1 MINKSS
7 LYKLFL
13 LNTLIAPF
21 LGYFFKSGLIAYGPL
36 IVTMFLVLLSEVLK
50 PSIMKYKDWVSTF
63 CFIPYTIFSAYF
75 YIINPYDGN
84 LLTTYFLTIFLI
96 PLFVFVCLIL
106 SRYNSGEQFNDLIYK
121 YISFFLIAQLV
132 ICLGQV
138 MTYTFGFGLPV
149 SAEYESLYVITGTY
163 TNPNDLAT
171 IILLIAFCFSRIEN
185 TIKSNMKNIT
195 WLIIF
200 LLLLITGSRS
210 ALFIT
215 LIVFL
220 LTRKINLTG
229 VLATIIIS
237 FIGIFAVDFILA
249 SNNSSDI
256 ISRMALRLES
266 FIDIYENGLG
276 SDGSMS
282 IRIESY
288 LHFLNNLK
296 NLGLGSGEIN
306 NYYKYATN
314 ATFQGWLLFQNPHSL
329 IVELGYWLGWIGL
342 IGFFIPFGILT
353 YQYQR
358 SFLFLVVALISMSIS
373 SSVLGSFIYFLFLI
387 LCIFCNSKIEVKE

>member
-1 MINKSS
+1 MNKSS

-21 LGYFFKSGLIAYGPL
+21 LGYFFKSGVVAYGPL
-36 IVTMFLVLLSEVLK
+36 IVMMFVVLLSEVLK
-50 PSIMKYKDWVSTF
+50 PSVMKYKDWFSTF
-63 CFIPYTIFSAYF
+63 YFIPYTICAAYF
-75 YIINPYDGN
+75 YLINPYEGN
-84 LLTTYFLTIFLI
+84 ILTTYFLTIFLI
-96 PLFVFVCLIL
+96 PLFVFVCLKL
-106 SRYNSGEQFNDLIYK
+106 SRYNNGEQFNELIYR
-121 YISFFLIAQLV
+121 YISLFLIAQLV
-132 ICLGQV
+132 ICLGQI

-163 TNPNDLAT
+163 SNPNDLAT
-171 IILLIAFCFSRIEN
+171 IILLIAFCFSRFEN
-185 TIKSNMKNIT
+185 TIKNNKKNIT

-200 LLLLITGSRS
+200 LLLLITGSRA
-210 ALFIT
+210 ALFVT
-215 LIVFL
+215 LIIFM
-220 LTRKINLTG
+220 LTRKINVMS
-229 VLATIIIS
+229 VLATIMIS
-237 FIGIFAVDFILA
+237 VVGIFVIDFIMA

-256 ISRMALRLES
+256 ISRVALRLES
-266 FIDIYENGLG
+266 FNDIYENGLS

-282 IRIESY
+282 IRMESY
-288 LHFLNNLK
+288 LHFLNNLH

-342 IGFFIPFGILT
+342 LGFFIPFGLLV

-358 SFLFLVVALISMSIS
+358 SFLFLFVALISMSIS

-387 LCIFCNSKIEVKE
+387 LCIFSSYKVEIKK

>member
-1 MINKSS
+1 MNKSS
-7 LYKLFL
+7 LYKVFL

-50 PSIMKYKDWVSTF
+50 PSVMKYKDWFSTF
-63 CFIPYTIFSAYF
+63 YFIPYTIFAAYF

-96 PLFVFVCLIL
+96 PLFVFVCLKL
-106 SRYNSGEQFNDLIYK
+106 SRYSSGEQFNDLIYK
-121 YISFFLIAQLV
+121 YISLFLIAQLI

-171 IILLIAFCFSRIEN
+171 IILLIAFCFSRFEN
-185 TIKSNMKNIT
+185 TIKSNKRNII

-210 ALFIT
+210 ALFVT

-220 LTRKINLTG
+220 LTRKINFTG
-229 VLATIIIS
+229 VLATIMIS
-237 FIGIFAVDFILA
+237 FIGIFAVDFIFA
-249 SNNSSDI
+249 SNNTSDI

-282 IRIESY
+282 VRMESY
-288 LHFLNNLK
+288 LHFLNNLQ

-342 IGFFIPFGILT
+342 LGFFIPFGFLV

>member
-1 MINKSS
+1 MNKGS

-21 LGYFFKSGLIAYGPL
+21 LGYFFKSGLVAYGPL
-36 IVTMFLVLLSEVLK
+36 IIMMFVVFLSEILK
-50 PSIMKYKDWVSTF
+50 PSVMKYKDWFAVF
-63 CFIPYTIFSAYF
+63 YFIPYTICAAYF
-75 YIINPYDGN
+75 YIINPYEGN

-96 PLFVFVCLIL
+96 PLFVFVCLKL
-106 SRYNSGEQFNDLIYK
+106 SRYNNGDFNDLVYR
-121 YISFFLIAQLV
+121 YISLFLVAQLI

-149 SAEYESLYVITGTY
+149 SSEYESLYVITGTY
-163 TNPNDLAT
+163 NNPNDLAT
-171 IILLIAFCFSRIEN
+171 IILLIAFCISRIEN
-185 TIKSNMKNIT
+185 SIKSNKKNIT

-210 ALFIT
+210 ALFVT

-220 LTRKINLTG
+220 LTRKIN
-229 VLATIIIS
+229 VMSVFATVMIS
-237 FIGIFAVDFILA
+237 FFGFFAIDFILA

-256 ISRMALRLES
+256 ISRMALRLQS
-266 FIDIYENGLG
+266 FTDIYESGLS
-276 SDGSMS
+276 SDNSMN
-282 IRIESY
+282 IRMESY
-288 LHFLNNLK
+288 LHFINNLQ

-306 NYYKYATN
+306 NYYKFATN

-342 IGFFIPFGILT
+342 LGFFVPFGLLL

-358 SFLFLVVALISMSIS
+358 SFLFLFVALISMSIS

-387 LCIFCNSKIEVKE
+387 LCVFSSYKIEVKK

>member
-1 MINKSS
+1 
-7 LYKLFL
+7 
-13 LNTLIAPF
+13 
-21 LGYFFKSGLIAYGPL
+21 
-36 IVTMFLVLLSEVLK
+36 
-50 PSIMKYKDWVSTF
+50 
-63 CFIPYTIFSAYF
+63 
-75 YIINPYDGN
+75 
-84 LLTTYFLTIFLI
+84 
-96 PLFVFVCLIL
+96 VCLIL
-106 SRYNSGEQFNDLIYK
+106 SRYNSREQFNDLIYK

-149 SAEYESLYVITGTY
+149 SVEYESLYVITGTY

-229 VLATIIIS
+229 VLATIMIS

-282 IRIESY
+282 VRIESY

-342 IGFFIPFGILT
+342 IGFFIPFGILI

>member
-1 MINKSS
+1 MNKGS

-21 LGYFFKSGLIAYGPL
+21 LGYFFKSGLVAYGPL
-36 IVTMFLVLLSEVLK
+36 IVMMFVVFLSEILK
-50 PSIMKYKDWVSTF
+50 PSVMKYKDWFAVF
-63 CFIPYTIFSAYF
+63 YFIPYTICAAYF
-75 YIINPYDGN
+75 YIINPYEGN

-96 PLFVFVCLIL
+96 PLFVFVCLKL
-106 SRYNSGEQFNDLIYK
+106 SRYNNGDFNDLVYR
-121 YISFFLIAQLV
+121 YISLFLVAQLI

-149 SAEYESLYVITGTY
+149 SSEYESLYVITGTY
-163 TNPNDLAT
+163 NNPNDLAT
-171 IILLIAFCFSRIEN
+171 IILLIAFCISRIEN
-185 TIKSNMKNIT
+185 SIKSNKKNIT

-210 ALFIT
+210 ALFVT

-220 LTRKINLTG
+220 LTRKINVMS
-229 VLATIIIS
+229 VLATVMIS
-237 FIGIFAVDFILA
+237 FFGFFAIDFILA

-256 ISRMALRLES
+256 ISRMALRLQS
-266 FIDIYENGLG
+266 FTDIYESGLS
-276 SDGSMS
+276 SDNSMN
-282 IRIESY
+282 IRMESY
-288 LHFLNNLK
+288 LHFINNLQ

-306 NYYKYATN
+306 NYYKFATN

-342 IGFFIPFGILT
+342 LGFFVPFGLLL

-358 SFLFLVVALISMSIS
+358 SFLFLFVALISMSIS

-387 LCIFCNSKIEVKE
+387 LCVFSSYKIEVKK